1 MKKIIIVLLLASMGL
16 MAADGAKLYKQRCS
30 LCHGE
35 NAQKNPLEGVPALAG
50 MDATVLALTI
60 RAYRDQDS
68 RVGAYT
74 MHKTSQLMKDSTSGL
89 TRDMIV
95 AIAKYVSGLK

>member
-1 MKKIIIVLLLASMGL
+1 MKKIVIVLLLASIGL
-16 MAADGAKLYKQRCS
+16 LAADGEKLYKQRCS

-35 NAQKNPLEGVPALAG
+35 NAQKSPLDGVAAIAG
-50 MDATVLALTI
+50 MDVTVLALTI

-74 MHKTSQLMKDSTSGL
+74 MHKSSQLMKDSTSGL

-95 AIAKYVSGLK
+95 AIAKYVSELK

>member
-1 MKKIIIVLLLASMGL
+1 MKKILIVLLLASISL
-16 MAADGAKLYKQRCS
+16 MATDGEKLYKQRCA

-35 NAQKNPLEGVPALAG
+35 KAQKNPREGVPALAG
-50 MDATVLALTI
+50 KDATVLALTI

-68 RVGAYT
+68 RIGAYT
-74 MHKTSQLMKDSTSGL
+74 MHKSSQVMEDSTSGL

-95 AIAKYVSGLK
+95 AIAKYISGLK

>member
-1 MKKIIIVLLLASMGL
+1 MKKIITVLLLASISL

-35 NAQKNPLEGVPALAG
+35 EAKKSPREGISALAG

-60 RAYRDQDS
+60 RAYRDQDN
-68 RVGAYT
+68 RVGTYT
-74 MHKTSQLMKDSTSGL
+74 MHKSSQIMKDSTSGL

>member
-1 MKKIIIVLLLASMGL
+1 MKKIMIMLLLASMSL
-16 MAADGAKLYKQRCS
+16 MAADGAKLYEQRCA

-35 NAQKNPLEGVPALAG
+35 KAQKNPLKGVPALAG

-60 RAYRDQDS
+60 RGYRDQDE

-74 MHKTSQLMKDSTSGL
+74 MHKSSQIMEDSTSGL

-95 AIAKYVSGLK
+95 AIAKYISELK

>member
-1 MKKIIIVLLLASMGL
+1 MKKIIIMLLLASISL
-16 MAADGAKLYKQRCS
+16 MAVDGAKLYEQRCS

-35 NAQKNPLEGVPALAG
+35 KGQKIPLEGVPALAG
-50 MDATVLALTI
+50 RDATVLALTI
-60 RAYRDQDS
+60 RAYRDQDN

-74 MHKTSQLMKDSTSGL
+74 MHKSSQIMKDSTSGL

-95 AIAKYVSGLK
+95 AIAKYVSELK

>member
-1 MKKIIIVLLLASMGL
+1 MKKFIIVLLLASMSL

-35 NAQKNPLEGVPALAG
+35 NAQKSPLEGVAAIAG

-60 RAYRDQDS
+60 RAYRDQDN

-95 AIAKYVSGLK
+95 AIAKYISGLK

>member
-1 MKKIIIVLLLASMGL
+1 MKKIIIMLLVASISL
-16 MAADGAKLYKQRCS
+16 MAADGAKLYEQRCS

-35 NAQKNPLEGVPALAG
+35 KGQKITREGVSALAG
-50 MDATVLALTI
+50 RDAIVLALTI

-68 RVGAYT
+68 RFAPYS
-74 MHKTSQLMKDSTSGL
+74 MHKSSQIMKDSTSGL

-95 AIAKYVSGLK
+95 AIAKYISEL